1 MAATV
6 SKLLDHLKSVTPKE
20 ELIGLDEMAT
30 DPEKRSQ
37 QLECKANDDIEVSFS
52 SLVMHFH
59 LNHYFKLHIC
69 MILSHTSVFHHIKS
83 SISSSNSVQ

>member
-6 SKLLDHLKSVTPKE
+6 SKLLEHLKSVTPKE

-37 QLECKANDDIEVSFS
+37 QLECKANDDIEVR
-52 SLVMHFH
+52 L
-59 LNHYFKLHIC
+59 YFTGYACLSNALSIC
-69 MILSHTSVFHHIKS
+69 PDKIFFVRDKKFLSRTIKNLS
-83 SISSSNSVQ
+83 